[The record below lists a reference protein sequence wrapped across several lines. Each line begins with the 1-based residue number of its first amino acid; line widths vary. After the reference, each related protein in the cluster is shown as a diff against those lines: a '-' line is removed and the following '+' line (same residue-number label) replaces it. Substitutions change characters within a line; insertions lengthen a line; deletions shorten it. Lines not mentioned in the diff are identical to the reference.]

1 MSLLTRAIAPLR
13 RSVLASAAA
22 QRSFASGIPNIDEH
36 AVGRQRAEI
45 ELEKQ
50 GVALFNRDPLD
61 TEEDQGNSKDDPIL
75 VPSFHDSRAV
85 GVSHNDSSYVF
96 WFNLAK
102 GKVHYVPSIEKY
114 FLLYNPEELAAL
126 VKEVEAKQAQQ

>member
-13 RSVLASAAA
+13 RSIVAS
-22 QRSFASGIPNIDEH
+22 RTFASGIPNIDEH
-36 AVGRQRAEI
+36 AVGRERAEI
-45 ELEKQ
+45 DEEKA
-50 GVALFNRDPLD
+50 GVVLFNRDPLD
-61 TEEDQGNSKDDPIL
+61 TDEAQGNSKDDPIL
-75 VPSFHDSRAV
+75 VPSFHDVRPV

-114 FLLYNPEELAAL
+114 FLLYNPEELAQL
-126 VKEVEAKQAQQ
+126 VQEVEAKQ

>member
-13 RSVLASAAA
+13 RSAVVA
-22 QRSFASGIPNIDEH
+22 QRGFASTIPNIDEH
-36 AVGRQRAEI
+36 AVGRQRAEL

-50 GVALFNRDPLD
+50 GVTLFNRDPLD
-61 TEEDQGNSKDDPIL
+61 TDEDQGNSKDDPIL
-75 VPSFHDSRAV
+75 VPSFHDVRAV

-96 WFNLAK
+96 WFNLVK

-126 VKEVEAKQAQQ
+126 VKEVEAKQAAQ